1 MKINIKKLLKKIAII
16 AFFIYFVVTVYNQQK
31 DLNNYKSN
39 IATVK
44 EEIDEETEY
53 KKSLIS
59 LKENVNSLDYIEKI
73 AREKLNMY
81 KPDEKVYIDVDN

>member
-53 KKSLIS
+53 KESLIS